1 MGVHPL
7 RHARGDRP
15 SFENGDLSVLKE
27 RKTLIAGRQSDHF
40 PEHFDHGVA
49 FLVLQMRIHRQ
60 REYPLRLALRYWKF
74 TLMIT
79 GIGAAAHGVAQPAV
93 GNVPVDVP
101 LRHPT
106 RTPATAPPVL
116 HPIP

>member
-27 RKTLIAGRQSDHF
+27 RKTVIAGRPSDHF
-40 PEHFDHGVA
+40 PEHFDHGVD

-60 REYPLRLALRYWKF
+60 REYPLRLALRYWKLTF
-74 TLMIT
+74 MIT
-79 GIGAAAHGVAQPAV
+79 EIGAAAHGVDRPAV
-93 GNVPVDVP
+93 GNVAVDVP
-101 LRHPT
+101 LGQAIAHAVTIGPM
-106 RTPATAPPVL
+106 P
-116 HPIP
+116 